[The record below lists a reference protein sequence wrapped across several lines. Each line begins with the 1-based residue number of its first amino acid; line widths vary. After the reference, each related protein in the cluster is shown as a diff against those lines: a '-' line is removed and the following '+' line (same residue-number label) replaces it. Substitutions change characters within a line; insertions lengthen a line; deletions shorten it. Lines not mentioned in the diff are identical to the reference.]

1 MFHRIFFSFDLS
13 FTAFGLF
20 LCLQRPSTESARLLH
35 GREVP
40 RLSAGGRLRE
50 WVNLSKSK
58 KTLGPQVLDGLIF
71 EEDTEIQYMHTV
83 IQKISDIIIYIY
95 MYTHRLDG
103 FWHYKKVGPRPC

>member
-1 MFHRIFFSFDLS
+1 MFHSIFFSFDLS

-95 MYTHRLDG
+95 VYT
-103 FWHYKKVGPRPC
+103 